1 MARESSMR
9 YRCIKTMFL
18 DKYDEDGFLMEG
30 KYMTIPE
37 GSIWER
43 QETERIYNIVGDK
56 DCLHLERIWKSK
68 KAKSVQWIEVTKERL
83 AEYFEQIEQKGE

>member
-1 MARESSMR
+1 MQ

-18 DKYDEDGFLMEG
+18 DKCDEDGFLMEG

-37 GSIWER
+37 GSVWER

-68 KAKSVQWIEVTKERL
+68 KAKSVHWIEITKERL
-83 AEYFEQIEQKGE
+83 AEFFEPIVQKGE